1 MKVLKYSGE
10 LELFDPARLKSSLS
24 KSGASRAEVERVWKE
39 MQPELYDGMATKEI
53 YQLAFARLKKSADA
67 YAARYSLKRALVD
80 LGPGGYLF
88 EKWIA
93 RMFGST
99 GHQTITSR
107 LLDGHAVTHEID
119 VIAYK
124 EEHTRLV
131 ECKFRNT
138 EAAKIDVRTPMYLL
152 SRFKD
157 IQGINFALFKKEVRF
172 TEVWL
177 ATNVQLTKDAIRFA
191 EYYGMRLISWNYP
204 AEGSIK
210 YRVDNAGLYPLTCLT
225 TLSEGEKALL
235 MKQDCIMVKELL
247 QRSDFL
253 DLFRGMTEARRKSI
267 LKEATELVEYTITA
281 TG

>member
-1 MKVLKYSGE
+1 MKVLKYSGD
-10 LELFDPARLKSSLS
+10 LEVFDPARLKSSLS
-24 KSGASRAEVERVWKE
+24 KSGATPAEVERVWKE
-39 MQPELYDGMATKEI
+39 MQPELYDGMATREL
-53 YQLAFARLKKSADA
+53 YQLAFATLKKSADA

-93 RMFGST
+93 RIFGHT
-99 GHQTITSR
+99 GHQTLTGR
-107 LLDGHAVTHEID
+107 LLEGHAVMHEID

-124 EEHTRLV
+124 GDQTRLV

-157 IQGINFALFKKEVRF
+157 LQEIDYTLFKKEIRF

-204 AEGSIK
+204 AESSIK

-247 QRSDFL
+247 NGTELL
-253 DLFRGMTEARRKSI
+253 DRFRGMTAARRKGI
-267 LKEATELVEYTITA
+267 LKEATELVAYTGAI
-281 TG
+281 